1 MNEIRRQVLVLT
13 DGLKRQIDYVQGASH
28 IPLVF
33 EFKDYDIPAGGTARV
48 YVEKPSGKAVY
59 NDITPSISGN
69 TVTINMEPQMVAEA
83 GITEMQIEVVKD
95 GKSLVTFVQ
104 PIRVSKSLV
113 PIDSQNGSNFINEL
127 MKTVDEALMLT
138 KNQGN
143 YAEAQGD
150 YAKAQGDYAKTQTDY
165 TVNTI
170 NIAMSDI
177 QTDFNSI
184 KDIILQ
190 TESGELLMQVKDMLD
205 DMYMNATDADIDA
218 IINGS
223 YVDTDENGGFFDTA
237 TDEDIDAIING
248 TFVEDEEEDPDNPEE
263 TTEADIQKIIDDA
276 FKEV

>member
-1 MNEIRRQVLVLT
+1 MNEIRRHVLVLT
-13 DGLKRQIDYVQGASH
+13 DMIKHPIEYVQGASH

-33 EFKDYDIPAGGTARV
+33 EFKDYNIPAGGTARI

-59 NDITPSISGN
+59 NDITPSVSGN
-69 TVTINMEPQMVAEA
+69 TVTINMEPQMVAEV
-83 GITEMQIEVVKD
+83 GVSEMQVEVVKD
-95 GKSLVTFVQ
+95 GKSLLTFVQ
-104 PIRVSKSLV
+104 PIRVSKSLI
-113 PIDSQNGSNFINEL
+113 PIDSQNGSNFIDEL
-127 MKTVDEALMLT
+127 MKKVDEVLILAE
-138 KNQGN
+138 NQGN
-143 YAEAQGD
+143 YAVAQGD
-150 YAKAQGDYAKTQTDY
+150 YAKAQGDYAHTQTDY

-170 NIAMSDI
+170 NIAMSEI
-177 QTDFNSI
+177 QTDFNAI

-190 TESGELLMQVKDMLD
+190 TESGELLLQVKDMLD

-237 TDEDIDAIING
+237 TDEDIDAIIAG